1 MSAYGAFEVAELM
14 KHPTTMS
21 SPVSSLLFARVSFV
35 EGDAVIRGEKQTD

>member
-14 KHPTTMS
+14 KHPTMS
-21 SPVSSLLFARVSFV
+21 SPVSSLIFARVSFV